1 MIDEKLQEKQDKYTS
16 TYNCK
21 LRGAK
26 DFRIDVI
33 GKLII
38 DGVRPFEIIKFC
50 AEKFGYSSRNAEKY
64 MKLARA
70 RLNEINAPNL
80 EENLAVAV
88 TQINELI
95 NEAKKEKPEDGKYN
109 RREILDYIMAK
120 ARLQRLLDPKMELK
134 GNIGFSI
141 NGQSIEQLAMAAEK
155 LQQEA
160 DSSVNNSDKS

>member
-1 MIDEKLQEKQDKYTS
+1 MVNENLQKQQDEYTLS
-16 TYNCK
+16 YNCK

-33 GKLII
+33 GKMII
-38 DGVRPFEIIKFC
+38 DGVRPFEITKFC
-50 AEKFGYSSRNAEKY
+50 AEKFGYSSRNSEKY
-64 MKLARA
+64 MKLARE

-80 EENLAVAV
+80 EENLAVAI

-120 ARLQRLLDPKMELK
+120 ARLQRLLDPKI
-134 GNIGFSI
+134 NIDTKST
-141 NGQSIEQLAMAAEK
+141 EK
-155 LQQEA
+155 IIFEVI
-160 DSSVNNSDKS
+160 DGRKEN